1 MGNYDWTFFLLLKI
15 ADGTKSPQQT
25 HLNNSKKYTEYNTCQ
40 PRLRRQVLNSHL
52 ELVVCDMLL
61 GNQLVPS
68 KISIVGLLVI

>member
-15 ADGTKSPQQT
+15 ADGTKSSQQT